1 MAVGVKDIGVSRRV
15 VVVVVIAGVSSDLL
29 RLLGFTWVVVVVVS
43 IRGGLA
49 LGCIGIVVTEEVFLG
64 GFPLQP

>member
-29 RLLGFTWVVVVVVS
+29 RLLGFTWVVVVVS